1 MGSPITWRN
10 VDAPDLRGAAGM
22 LQLANTGINSGF
34 DKLNQVLQN
43 EQATTDANWKVQRD
57 NNTQAFLNSINQYR
71 TPEEYQ
77 AALAS
82 GALNAGQYGAQIDQA
97 AVRSALDGRL
107 SVLQDRTVKANQ
119 HADMIKAREAAPIVD
134 KLSTMALSEDKAVR
148 QSAKEALGI
157 YADNGMV
164 PRAAEIAGN
173 IRNTE
178 HQNVVWD
185 QESQTFKDT
194 LATNASRRGLMGAQ
208 TTAAIASANSSNA
221 SADRD
226 RAASSSATAALK
238 AELAATKAAA
248 GAAEL
253 KIKNSP
259 LDAGTMDTYAGQK
272 AFEAELEK
280 LGLPAAQANSVRQ
293 QYTKQ
298 FGNGVLVGY
307 DDSGKEVRIGLP
319 VSTALAGVRGTE
331 DDWIRANWAGNSFR
345 GENAVKRVK
354 EMLGEKSYV
363 DSLQEAMQAQ
373 GIQYRPLQL
382 AAEKSAGAPA
392 PTRRSILPKPT
403 PEEDYSGGALVQQ
416 AVQAR
421 ADKKSKAESMM
432 TQAEIDLA
440 RKTGQIPFRVK
451 RLLESDNRY

>member
-1 MGSPITWRN
+1 MGAPITWRN
-10 VDAPDLRGAAGM
+10 VDAPDLRGASSM
-22 LQLANTGINSGF
+22 LNLAQHGFNSGF
-34 DKLNQVLQN
+34 DQLNNVLRT

-119 HADMIKAREAAPIVD
+119 FADQAQERNAQPIVD
-134 KLSTMALSEDKAVR
+134 RLNTMALSEDKAVR

-157 YADNGMV
+157 YAENDMV
-164 PRAAEIAGN
+164 PRASEIAGK
-173 IRNTE
+173 IRDTE
-178 HQNVVWD
+178 HQNVAWD

-208 TTAAIASANSSNA
+208 TNQANAAAA
-221 SADRD
+221 RD
-226 RAASSSATAALK
+226 RTASSSATAALK
-238 AELAATKAAA
+238 TELAATKAAA

-403 PEEDYSGGALVQQ
+403 SEEDYSGGALVQQ